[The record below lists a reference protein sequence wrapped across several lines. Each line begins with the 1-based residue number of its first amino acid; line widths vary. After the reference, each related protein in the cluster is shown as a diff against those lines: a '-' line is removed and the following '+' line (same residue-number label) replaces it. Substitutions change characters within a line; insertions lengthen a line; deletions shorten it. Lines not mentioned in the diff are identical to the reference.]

1 MLAIADEAVRQ
12 TEDWLAALERAIA
25 NDDERW
31 LRSLFHPESHWR
43 DVLALTWRIQTVNGA
58 DAIAAGLRSAAER
71 AQLSGFR
78 IPVNRA
84 APRTATRAGRDT
96 IEAIFAFDTAE
107 GAASG
112 VLRLVPDAEASS
124 KAWTLLT
131 ALDELHI
138 AEAEHRR
145 GKVHAHHFRGPNW
158 LDFRR
163 EAAAY
168 ADRDPVVLVVGGGQA
183 GLSIAARLIDL
194 SVDTLIVDREGRV
207 GDNWRKRYH
216 ALTLH
221 NQVHVNHLPF
231 MPFPPNWPTYIPK
244 DKLAGW
250 FEAYVES
257 LELNYWPGTE
267 FGAAI
272 TMEVLGIGA
281 SACGGL
287 PASIEP

>member
-1 MLAIADEAVRQ
+1 
-12 TEDWLAALERAIA
+12 
-25 NDDERW
+25 
-31 LRSLFHPESHWR
+31 
-43 DVLALTWRIQTVNGA
+43 VLALTWRIQTINGA
-58 DAIAAGLRSAAER
+58 DAIAAGLRSAVGQAR
-71 AQLSGFR
+71 PSSFR
-78 IPVNRA
+78 IPANRA
-84 APRTATRAGRDT
+84 APRTVTRAGRDT
-96 IEAIFAFDTAE
+96 IEAIFTFDTAE
-107 GAASG
+107 GTASG
-112 VLRLVPDAEASS
+112 VLRLIPNAEAPL

-138 AEAEHRR
+138 AEARCPR
-145 GKVHAHHFRGPNW
+145 GRVHAHHFRGPNW

-163 EAAAY
+163 EAATY

-183 GLSIAARLIDL
+183 GLSIAAQLTALD
-194 SVDTLIVDREGRV
+194 VDTLIVDREGRI
-207 GDNWRKRYH
+207 GDTWRKRYH

-221 NQVHVNHLPF
+221 NQTHVNHLPF

-257 LELNYWPGTE
+257 LELNCWPGTE

-272 TMEVLGIGA
+272 TMQVLGIGA